1 MAEVQPNAA
10 AQMHGRLAMI
20 EIQRGNAAAVLA
32 EAWQT
37 FYGTRDAN
45 MALALQ
51 IGDDRAA
58 ADAVLKVLVAWPTS
72 DRLYGSIVDVHA
84 LRKEPD
90 QVFAWLER
98 AIKNDENLAG
108 NLLTGPFLAPY
119 RRDPRFAALCKQP
132 GLPVPAD
139 AVATQ

>member
-1 MAEVQPNAA
+1 
-10 AQMHGRLAMI
+10 MHGRLAMI
-20 EIQRGNAAAVLA
+20 EIQRGNAAATLA

-58 ADAVLKVLVAWPTS
+58 ADAVLKVLVARPTS

-84 LRKEPD
+84 LRREPD
-90 QVFAWLER
+90 RVFAWLER

>member
-1 MAEVQPNAA
+1 
-10 AQMHGRLAMI
+10 MI
-20 EIQRGNAAAVLA
+20 EIQRGNAAAALA

-58 ADAVLKVLVAWPTS
+58 ADAVLKVLVARPTS

-84 LRKEPD
+84 LRREPD
-90 QVFAWLER
+90 RVFAWLER
-98 AIKNDENLAG
+98 AIKNDDMDISATSNSPNLSWRQKVSAG
-108 NLLTGPFLAPY
+108 
-119 RRDPRFAALCKQP
+119 CE
-132 GLPVPAD
+132 
-139 AVATQ
+139 